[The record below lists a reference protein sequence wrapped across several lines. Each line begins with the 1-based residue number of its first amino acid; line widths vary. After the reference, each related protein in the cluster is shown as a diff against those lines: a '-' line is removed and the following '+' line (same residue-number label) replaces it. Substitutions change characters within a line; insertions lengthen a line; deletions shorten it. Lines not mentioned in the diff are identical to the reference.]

1 MLVDMKKIML
11 LVMSI
16 LLLTGCKRDDNK
28 LILAT
33 EAGFA
38 PYEYY
43 QDGEIVG
50 VDIDI
55 AREIA
60 ASLGKELVI
69 KDVSFDFIINEIK
82 SGKSDIGAAGMSITK
97 ERLEEVDFSVEY
109 AVSNQVVIVPMD
121 SKITSIDQI
130 SNQRIAVQLG
140 TVADSYVN
148 ENYKDATVIRQ
159 KKYLSMV
166 EDLKAGKVDLIIM
179 DLLPASEIVKSNDG
193 LKILDEYL
201 FTDKYGM
208 AIKKG
213 NKELLD
219 KVNDVLTRLMSEG
232 KIEEYTIKH
241 TQ

>member
-1 MLVDMKKIML
+1 MKKIML

-60 ASLGKELVI
+60 LSLGKELVI

-121 SKITSIDQI
+121 SRITSIDQI

-179 DLLPASEIVKSNDG
+179 DLLPANEIVKSNDG

>member
-1 MLVDMKKIML
+1 ML

-16 LLLTGCKRDDNK
+16 LLLTGCKSDDNK

-241 TQ
+241 MQ

>member
-1 MLVDMKKIML
+1 MKMKKIML

-33 EAGFA
+33 EAGFD

-60 ASLGKELVI
+60 LSLGKELVI

-179 DLLPASEIVKSNDG
+179 DLLPANEIIKSNEG

>member
-1 MLVDMKKIML
+1 MKKIML

-60 ASLGKELVI
+60 TSLGKELVI

>member
-1 MLVDMKKIML
+1 MKKFML

-109 AVSNQVVIVPMD
+109 AVSNQVVILPMD

-179 DLLPASEIVKSNDG
+179 DLLPANEIVKSNDG

>member
-1 MLVDMKKIML
+1 MKKIML

-55 AREIA
+55 ARENA
-60 ASLGKELVI
+60 LSLGKELVI

>member
-1 MLVDMKKIML
+1 MKKIML

-60 ASLGKELVI
+60 TSLGKELVI

-179 DLLPASEIVKSNDG
+179 DLLPANEIVKSNDG

>member
-1 MLVDMKKIML
+1 MKKIML

-16 LLLTGCKRDDNK
+16 LLLTGCKSDDNK
-28 LILAT
+28 LILVT

-241 TQ
+241 LQ

>member
-1 MLVDMKKIML
+1 MKKIML

-60 ASLGKELVI
+60 TSLGKELVI

-148 ENYKDATVIRQ
+148 KNYKDATVIRQ

-179 DLLPASEIVKSNDG
+179 DLLPANEIVKSNDG

>member
-1 MLVDMKKIML
+1 MKKIML

-16 LLLTGCKRDDNK
+16 LLLTGCKSDDNK
-28 LILAT
+28 LILVT

-148 ENYKDATVIRQ
+148 KNYKDATVIRQ

-241 TQ
+241 MQ

>member
-1 MLVDMKKIML
+1 ML

-109 AVSNQVVIVPMD
+109 AVSNQVVVVPMD

-148 ENYKDATVIRQ
+148 KNYKDATVIRQ

>member
-1 MLVDMKKIML
+1 MKKFML

-148 ENYKDATVIRQ
+148 KNYKDATVIRQ

-193 LKILDEYL
+193 LRILDEYL

>member
-1 MLVDMKKIML
+1 MKKIML

-60 ASLGKELVI
+60 LSLGKELVI

-232 KIEEYTIKH
+232 KIEEYSIKH

>member
-1 MLVDMKKIML
+1 MKKFML

-121 SKITSIDQI
+121 SKITCIDQI

>member
-1 MLVDMKKIML
+1 MKKIML

-60 ASLGKELVI
+60 LSLGKELVI

-179 DLLPASEIVKSNDG
+179 DLLPANEIVKSNDG

>member
-1 MLVDMKKIML
+1 MKMKKIML

-60 ASLGKELVI
+60 TSLGKELVI

-148 ENYKDATVIRQ
+148 KNYKDATVIRQ

-179 DLLPASEIVKSNDG
+179 DLLPANEIVKSNDG

>member
-1 MLVDMKKIML
+1 MKKIML
-11 LVMSI
+11 LVISI

-60 ASLGKELVI
+60 LSLGKELVI

>member
-1 MLVDMKKIML
+1 MKKIML

-60 ASLGKELVI
+60 LSLGKELVI

>member
-1 MLVDMKKIML
+1 MRKIML

-16 LLLTGCKRDDNK
+16 LLLTGCKSDDNK
-28 LILAT
+28 LILVT

-241 TQ
+241 MQ

>member
-1 MLVDMKKIML
+1 MKKFML

-60 ASLGKELVI
+60 LSLGKELVI

-241 TQ
+241 MQ

>member
-1 MLVDMKKIML
+1 MKKFML

-121 SKITSIDQI
+121 SRITSIDQI

-193 LKILDEYL
+193 LRILDEYL

>member
-1 MLVDMKKIML
+1 MKKFML

-60 ASLGKELVI
+60 AYLGKELVI

>member
-1 MLVDMKKIML
+1 MKKFML

-148 ENYKDATVIRQ
+148 KDATVIRQ

>member
-1 MLVDMKKIML
+1 MKKIML

-16 LLLTGCKRDDNK
+16 LLLTGCKSDDNK

-241 TQ
+241 MQ

>member
-1 MLVDMKKIML
+1 MKMKKIML

-60 ASLGKELVI
+60 LSLGKELVI

-148 ENYKDATVIRQ
+148 KNYKDATVIRQ

>member
-1 MLVDMKKIML
+1 MKMKKIML

-60 ASLGKELVI
+60 LSLGKELVI

-159 KKYLSMV
+159 KKYLSIV

>member
-1 MLVDMKKIML
+1 MLDMKKFML

-121 SKITSIDQI
+121 SRITSIDQI
-130 SNQRIAVQLG
+130 SNHRIAVQLG

>member
-1 MLVDMKKIML
+1 MKKFML

-60 ASLGKELVI
+60 LSLGKELVI

>member
-1 MLVDMKKIML
+1 MKKFML

-60 ASLGKELVI
+60 LSLGKELVI

-148 ENYKDATVIRQ
+148 KNYKDATVIRQ

-193 LKILDEYL
+193 LRILDEYL

>member
-1 MLVDMKKIML
+1 MKKFML

-60 ASLGKELVI
+60 VSLGKELVI

-148 ENYKDATVIRQ
+148 KNYKDATVIRQ

-179 DLLPASEIVKSNDG
+179 DLLPANEIIKSNEG

>member
-1 MLVDMKKIML
+1 MKKFML
-11 LVMSI
+11 LVLSI

-193 LKILDEYL
+193 LRILDEYL

>member
-1 MLVDMKKIML
+1 MKKIML

-16 LLLTGCKRDDNK
+16 LLLTGCKSDDNK

-148 ENYKDATVIRQ
+148 ENYKDAAVIRQ

-241 TQ
+241 LQ

>member
-1 MLVDMKKIML
+1 
-11 LVMSI
+11 MSI

-179 DLLPASEIVKSNDG
+179 DELPGKKIVENNEN
-193 LKILDEYL
+193 LIILDGFVFEDNY
-201 FTDKYGM
+201 
-208 AIKKG
+208 AIAVKKG
-213 NKELLD
+213 NTQLLNKINEVID
-219 KVNDVLTRLMSEG
+219 NLKNSG
-232 KIEEYTIKH
+232 KIDEYILEYSK
-241 TQ
+241 

>member
-1 MLVDMKKIML
+1 MKKIML

-60 ASLGKELVI
+60 LSLGKELVI

-130 SNQRIAVQLG
+130 SNQKIAVQLG

>member
-1 MLVDMKKIML
+1 ML

-16 LLLTGCKRDDNK
+16 LLLTGCKSDDNK

-55 AREIA
+55 ARDIA

-241 TQ
+241 MQ

>member
-1 MLVDMKKIML
+1 MKKIML

-16 LLLTGCKRDDNK
+16 LLLTGCKSDDNK
-28 LILAT
+28 LILVT

-82 SGKSDIGAAGMSITK
+82 SGKSDIGAAGISITK

-148 ENYKDATVIRQ
+148 KNYKDATVIRQ

-241 TQ
+241 LQ

>member
-1 MLVDMKKIML
+1 MV
-11 LVMSI
+11 
-16 LLLTGCKRDDNK
+16 
-28 LILAT
+28 T

-43 QDGEIVG
+43 DNNKIVG
-50 VDIDI
+50 VDV
-55 AREIA
+55 EIA
-60 ASLGKELVI
+60 KEIASALGKKLVI
-69 KDVSFDFIINEIK
+69 KDVYFDAIINEIK
-82 SGKSDIGAAGMSITK
+82 SGKADFALAGMSVNE
-97 ERLEEVDFSVEY
+97 ERKKQVDFSNTY
-109 AVSNQVVIVPMD
+109 ISSKQIVIVRND
-121 SKITSIDQI
+121 SDIKNISQI
-130 SNQRIAVQLG
+130 NNKKIAVQLG
-140 TVADSYVN
+140 TIADSYVTN
-148 ENYKDATVIRQ
+148 NNITKDIVRQ
-159 KKYLSMV
+159 KKYLSMA

>member
-1 MLVDMKKIML
+1 MKKIML

-16 LLLTGCKRDDNK
+16 LLLTGCKSDDNK
-28 LILAT
+28 LILVT

-55 AREIA
+55 AHEIA

-241 TQ
+241 MQ

>member
-1 MLVDMKKIML
+1 MKKIML

-16 LLLTGCKRDDNK
+16 LLLTGCKSDDNK

-109 AVSNQVVIVPMD
+109 AVSNQVVIVPMN

-241 TQ
+241 MQ